1 VVVTGL
7 DHRPIGRER
16 LAKGADP
23 DAVARR
29 ILRTTK
35 RNDFNRPLKMPDLG
49 LA

>member
-29 ILRTTK
+29 TLRTTK